1 MNGISQGA
9 MDGGAIMLFP
19 ILRYTNMKFAQDSQD
34 EGYVITAY
42 GENSVSI
49 NGKSF
54 NQSLIITQEK
64 FDVNWG
70 VATVELL
77 QAAHIEQL
85 LAFKPELIIIGTG
98 NKLIFPAVEV
108 YSDIIKHGIGVDFMD
123 TRAACRTYNI
133 LMSEG
138 RHVVAGLIL

>member
-1 MNGISQGA
+1 
-9 MDGGAIMLFP
+9 
-19 ILRYTNMKFAQDSQD
+19 MKFAQDNQD

-42 GENSVSI
+42 GENSISI

-54 NQSLIITQEK
+54 KQSLIITRTKLNE
-64 FDVNWG
+64 NWELS
-70 VATVELL
+70 AVELL
-77 QAAHIEQL
+77 QADHINQI

-98 NKLIFPAVEV
+98 DKLIFPAVEV
-108 YSDIIKHGIGVDFMD
+108 YSGIIEHGIGVDFMD

-138 RHVVAGLIL
+138 RHIVAGLIL

>member
-1 MNGISQGA
+1 
-9 MDGGAIMLFP
+9 
-19 ILRYTNMKFAQDSQD
+19 MKFAQDSQQ

-42 GENSVSI
+42 DDDSVSV

-54 NQSLIITQEK
+54 NQSLIITTTKLDE
-64 FDVNWG
+64 NWRVG
-70 VATVELL
+70 SIESL
-77 QAAHIEQL
+77 QPNHIEQVL
-85 LAFKPELIIIGTG
+85 TFSPELIIIGTG
-98 NKLIFPAVEV
+98 NKLTFPAVDV
-108 YSDIIKHGIGVDFMD
+108 YSNIIERGIGVDFMD